1 MQNVLFVVLAL
12 VLVALN
18 GFFVAAEFGIVTLR
32 KTRVRAIA
40 KAGGLR
46 GRILFK
52 VHSQL
57 DAYLSAC
64 QLGITLAS
72 LGLGWVGEP
81 AFARI
86 LEPMFVL
93 AGVTSEKIIHGVSF
107 VIAFGVIS
115 FLHIVVGELAPKS
128 LAIRIPEKVGL
139 WSALP
144 LYGFYWAMY
153 PAIWLLNASANLV
166 LRIAGLSGA
175 GGHETHYSNEELK
188 MILRTGTSMPGE
200 KFTHDERHIL
210 AQSLEFSQHS
220 VADLMRPI
228 NEVSALYA
236 SRSLEDNL
244 DTMRR
249 NRFSR
254 YPYFDEEGEEVL
266 GVIHLK
272 DLFLAEQSGKDVTV
286 LSEYL
291 RPVETISAR
300 TPAQDLFRRFRTGA
314 PHFALIG
321 EKGKRPVGFIT
332 LDNLLGEEQVLQVDH
347 AQHFLAFLVEIG
359 VAREA
364 VAAHGVEVF
373 LDRQVLV
380 QGDDFVNRA
389 HQVGHGHFREFQR
402 LGQDVALVV
411 GELFLFALFTG
422 GAGVGTQDHLE
433 FFVRVVGLV
442 PAGAGEAGHAQ
453 HHVGAGVQQPD
464 RRVHR
469 PVEAV
474 QRQRTPQ
481 ADRLRGADRQRLR
494 RQFAHHDVQEGDHAE
509 RDHEG
514 HAVDQLFVGDA
525 EQGEGRFEDAG
536 KSRFADPAQAQRGQ
550 GDAQLAGRQIGVE
563 LAMDFVEDAAAQA
576 AAFRNRAHAGFAKGD
591 DAEFGRH
598 EEAVQ
603 RHQEQG
609 QNDE

>member
-12 VLVALN
+12 ILVALN

-40 KAGGLR
+40 KTGGLR

-81 AFARI
+81 AFASL
-86 LEPMFVL
+86 LEPLFVL

-128 LAIRIPEKVGL
+128 LAIRNPEAIGL
-139 WSALP
+139 WSAVP
-144 LYGFYWAMY
+144 LYGFYWSMY
-153 PAIWLLNASANLV
+153 PAIWLLNGSANLV
-166 LRIAGLSGA
+166 LRIAGLSGK

-236 SRSLEDNL
+236 SRSLEANF

-254 YPYFDEEGEEVL
+254 YPYFDEDGEEVL

-272 DLFLAEQSGKDVTV
+272 DLFFAEQAGKEVTD
-286 LSEYL
+286 LTEHL

-300 TPAQDLFRRFRTGA
+300 TPAIELFRRFRGGA

-332 LDNLLGEEQVLQVDH
+332 LDNLLGAIVG
-347 AQHFLAFLVEIG
+347 EI
-359 VAREA
+359 RDEFRLN
-364 VAAHGVEVF
+364 ENDW
-373 LDRQVLV
+373 LK
-380 QGDDFVNRA
+380 QGDGTYIGKASLPIVSLERVLGIDIDNEAMGLDEVES
-389 HQVGHGHFREFQR
+389 VGGLLMAKLGDIPKQGQRIEFPR
-402 LGQDVALVV
+402 FDVVVKKTNGPRILLVKV
-411 GELFLFALFTG
+411 I
-422 GAGVGTQDHLE
+422 
-433 FFVRVVGLV
+433 
-442 PAGAGEAGHAQ
+442 
-453 HHVGAGVQQPD
+453 
-464 RRVHR
+464 
-469 PVEAV
+469 
-474 QRQRTPQ
+474 PQ
-481 ADRLRGADRQRLR
+481 LARGAD
-494 RQFAHHDVQEGDHAE
+494 
-509 RDHEG
+509 
-514 HAVDQLFVGDA
+514 
-525 EQGEGRFEDAG
+525 ED
-536 KSRFADPAQAQRGQ
+536 DL
-550 GDAQLAGRQIGVE
+550 D
-563 LAMDFVEDAAAQA
+563 
-576 AAFRNRAHAGFAKGD
+576 
-591 DAEFGRH
+591 
-598 EEAVQ
+598 
-603 RHQEQG
+603 
-609 QNDE
+609 